1 MYKWV
6 AVSETRRYESKLV
19 SKSIVVGVVMF
30 VLGLALGRASL
41 VFTSAPASPQP
52 IQEKPKP
59 ADTLRGTVAEVI
71 QVPQYSYLRLESGEW
86 AAVDSASSLAVGQLV
101 VVHVEDEMK
110 DFFSPTLNRTFPRIW
125 FGALEGAPRAA
136 RPNIPAPV
144 PEMKA
149 ALQAVESSGTLTFRV
164 VDVFTERAVLAGKR
178 VKVKGTV
185 DRVNFVQGVY
195 YVHLKDGTGAEADK
209 TDDLLCIS
217 SVEVTKGSQVTMEG
231 FIALDKNVGMGVN
244 PVVLDSAKLSGR

>member
-1 MYKWV
+1 
-6 AVSETRRYESKLV
+6 
-19 SKSIVVGVVMF
+19 MF
-30 VLGLALGRASL
+30 VLGLGLGRASHT
-41 VFTSAPASPQP
+41 FSPARAAQPQP
-52 IQEKPKP
+52 VQAAP
-59 ADTLRGTVAEVI
+59 DTLRGTVAEVI

-86 AAVDSASSLAVGQLV
+86 AAVASAPSLAVGQLV
-101 VVHVEDEMK
+101 VVHIEDEMK
-110 DFFSPTLNRTFPRIW
+110 DFSSPTLNRTFARIW
-125 FGALEGAPRAA
+125 FGELEGAPRAA
-136 RPNIPAPV
+136 RPNIPPPA

-149 ALQAVESSGTLTFRV
+149 ALQAVESSGTLTFRI
-164 VDVFTERAVLAGKR
+164 VDIFTERAVLAGKR

-231 FIALDKNVGMGVN
+231 VIALDKNVGMGVN
-244 PVVLDSAKLSGR
+244 PVVLDSAKLSGS